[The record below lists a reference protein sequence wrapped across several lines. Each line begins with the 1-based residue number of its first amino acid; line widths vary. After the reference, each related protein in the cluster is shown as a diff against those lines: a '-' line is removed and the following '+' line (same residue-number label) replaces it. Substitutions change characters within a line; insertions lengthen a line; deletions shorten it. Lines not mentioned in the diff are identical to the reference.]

1 LEEVRFFAAGVETT
15 TGAAVLA
22 RFVLGFAFGLAAAT
36 GFAAARFLTG
46 SGVGAAFAVERLVA
60 GFAFAERF
68 RAGDSSTTSTGS
80 AGFVGAF
87 LLLETESSNTG
98 LAERTILT

>member
-36 GFAAARFLTG
+36 GFVGARFLTG
-46 SGVGAAFAVERLVA
+46 SAAGAAFAFDLLAA
-60 GFAFAERF
+60 GLAFARRF
-68 RAGDSSTTSTGS
+68 LAGDSSTTGTGSTG
-80 AGFVGAF
+80 F
-87 LLLETESSNTG
+87 LDADLRLETESSNTG
-98 LAERTILT
+98 LTVRTICT